1 MEYQSFTL
9 PNGIRLVHKHD
20 QSNVAYF
27 AFIVNAGTRDENSQE
42 HGIAHFIEHAI
53 FKGTKKRKSYHI
65 ISRMDDVGGEIN
77 AFTTK
82 EETCIHS
89 TFLVEDYERAMELIS
104 DIAFHSTFPEKE
116 LEKEKDVVIDE
127 INSYKD
133 SPSELIFDDFEDMI
147 FANHALGKSILGT
160 EESVKK
166 ITKNDIENFIQNNY
180 HTDQIV
186 ISSVGAVPFPKVV
199 TLVQKYFGKVPQHFR
214 NSSREVFSNYVP
226 QFKRLE
232 MKTYQAHCM
241 LGNVAYSVND
251 DRRAAL
257 FLLTNILGGNGL
269 NSRLN
274 MSLRE
279 KHGYAYNVEAN
290 YNSFSDT
297 GIFSVYFGTDKDNL
311 EKCIELVKKEFHKIS
326 TQPLGAI
333 QLKKAK
339 RQVLG
344 QLAISNENKEGILL
358 SAGKSFL
365 IFNKVESFEE
375 ITQRIENITVHQIME
390 IANDLLA
397 EEKLSFLI
405 FE

>member
-1 MEYQSFTL
+1 MKFFLNQFNTFFQ
-9 PNGIRLVHKHD
+9 II
-20 QSNVAYF
+20 
-27 AFIVNAGTRDENSQE
+27 FI
-42 HGIAHFIEHAI
+42 
-53 FKGTKKRKSYHI
+53 GTKIDRK
-65 ISRMDDVGGEIN
+65 
-77 AFTTK
+77 
-82 EETCIHS
+82 
-89 TFLVEDYERAMELIS
+89 
-104 DIAFHSTFPEKE
+104 
-116 LEKEKDVVIDE
+116 
-127 INSYKD
+127 
-133 SPSELIFDDFEDMI
+133 
-147 FANHALGKSILGT
+147 
-160 EESVKK
+160 
-166 ITKNDIENFIQNNY
+166 
-180 HTDQIV
+180 
-186 ISSVGAVPFPKVV
+186 
-199 TLVQKYFGKVPQHFR
+199 
-214 NSSREVFSNYVP
+214 
-226 QFKRLE
+226 
-232 MKTYQAHCM
+232 
-241 LGNVAYSVND
+241 
-251 DRRAAL
+251 
-257 FLLTNILGGNGL
+257 
-269 NSRLN
+269 
-274 MSLRE
+274 
-279 KHGYAYNVEAN
+279 N